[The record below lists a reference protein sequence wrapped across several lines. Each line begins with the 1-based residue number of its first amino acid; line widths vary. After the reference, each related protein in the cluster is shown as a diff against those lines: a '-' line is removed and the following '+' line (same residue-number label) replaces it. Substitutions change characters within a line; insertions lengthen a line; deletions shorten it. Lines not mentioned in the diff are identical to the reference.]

1 MGIMVYSLLWGNA
14 GFISS
19 TVVSQARASGEY
31 PGEPVGPKPPK
42 IPKPHDPDT
51 LETPRAGGRVFHVH
65 VVHAGRC
72 LN

>member
-1 MGIMVYSLLWGNA
+1 MGIMVYSSLWGNA

-31 PGEPVGPKPPK
+31 RGNPWGPNLPK
-42 IPKPHDPDT
+42 IPKPHDPET
-51 LETPRAGGRVFHVH
+51 LETPRAPEAVFHVH
-65 VVHAGRC
+65 VVHVGRF